1 MFDLVLARRL
11 PCVFAA
17 LLWGA
22 SATFAQ
28 NDKQIIG
35 DAVFTPQ
42 DIAEGAAATFLVR
55 FQNVWN
61 DTVYQMVVRDTL
73 DPRFDAASFTMVA
86 ASHPYD
92 LLLDGSNVVRWYFSQ
107 ISLPDSAS
115 DFAGS
120 IGFILYNVKPKPFIA
135 PGQTIPNQACFTMDD
150 YPEFCTNEAFLW
162 IDADADVDNPEKR
175 SDFRVTPNPNYGQ
188 FEIRHVPQ
196 NTGQDPPKLTWWITD
211 IQGKIISDGRAT
223 DSAAAGHQVW
233 LEKPAPGLYLLWLK
247 DAQQLTVQ
255 QFAIIR

>member
-1 MFDLVLARRL
+1 MVSTGRL
-11 PCVFAA
+11 LCVFIA
-17 LLWGA
+17 LLLRAAPGF
-22 SATFAQ
+22 TQ
-28 NDKQIIG
+28 NDKQLIG

-42 DIAEGAAATFLVR
+42 EIAEGAAATFLVR
-55 FQNVWN
+55 FQNVWS

-86 ASHPYD
+86 ASHPYE
-92 LLLDGSNVVRWYFSQ
+92 LLLDGSNVVRWYFTQ
-107 ISLPDSAS
+107 MLLPDSAS

-150 YPEFCTNEAFLW
+150 YPEFCTNEAYLW
-162 IDADADVDNPEKR
+162 IDADAAVDNPEKR
-175 SDFRVTPNPNYGQ
+175 SDFFVAPNPNYGQ
-188 FEIRHVPQ
+188 FEIRHAQQ
-196 NTGQDPPKLTWWITD
+196 NTGQDPPKLSWWITD
-211 IQGKIISDGRAT
+211 IHGKIISDGRAA
-223 DSAAAGHQVW
+223 DSAAAGNQVW
-233 LEKPAPGLYLLWLK
+233 LERPAPGLYLLWLK